1 MAYPARS
8 LIAQG
13 WQSLR
18 FRLVTSMLLIF
29 LLAVATAGLVDRI
42 GIARAVSPDEE
53 PYQDG
58 LVLACFSLA
67 VLVLI
72 WVVSQWSLR
81 PLSRVSAEAAMA
93 GPQNPGLRLSAI
105 RLPSEIRPLV
115 GAVNGA
121 LDRMEAAYQAE
132 RRFTSDAAHEL
143 RTPLSVLSLRLQ
155 RARLEGKLD
164 WDAIDGDV
172 RQMTHLVNRLLDLA
186 RKEQAGREGAPQ
198 AVNISRVAREAAAM
212 IAPLAEQAGRGLEV
226 DLPDALPVSGRAD
239 DLRDMILN
247 LLDNA
252 LAHGSGAIL
261 LRGRAEPPRCIIDV
275 SDEGPGVPDAL
286 AHTMFERFRKA
297 QPSSPGT
304 GLGLSIVRQVAE
316 SHGGTARFI
325 PGPSCRLRVDLPH
338 AAAS

>member
-1 MAYPARS
+1 VGTH
-8 LIAQG
+8 IASR

-18 FRLVTSMLLIF
+18 FRLVAAMLLVF
-29 LLAVATAGLVDRI
+29 LLAVATAGLFDHIDIV
-42 GIARAVSPDEE
+42 GAVSPDEE

-58 LVLACFSLA
+58 LVLACFSMA

-81 PLSRVSAEAAMA
+81 PLSRASAEAALA
-93 GPQNPGLRLSAI
+93 GPQNPGLRLTAI
-105 RLPSEIRPLV
+105 PLPSEIRPLV
-115 GAVNGA
+115 DAVNGA

-155 RARLEGKLD
+155 RARLEGQPD
-164 WDAIDGDV
+164 WDAIDSDM
-172 RQMTHLVNRLLDLA
+172 RQMTHLVTRLLDLA
-186 RKEQAGREGAPQ
+186 RKEQAGRDLAPEKLNL
-198 AVNISRVAREAAAM
+198 ARIAREAAAM
-212 IAPLAEQAGRGLEV
+212 IAPLAEQAGRTLHV
-226 DLPDALPVSGRAD
+226 DVPDTLPVNGRAD

-252 LAHGSGAIL
+252 LTHGSGAISL
-261 LRGRAEPPRCIIDV
+261 QGRAEPPRCILDV
-275 SDEGPGVPDAL
+275 SDEGPGVPEAV
-286 AHTMFERFRKA
+286 ASSMFERFRKA

-316 SHGGTARFI
+316 SHAGTARFI
-325 PGPSCRLRVDLPH
+325 PGPACRLRIDLPQ
-338 AAAS
+338 A